1 MAMVIRI
8 ITVRCDCQGI
18 NEKGSSDK
26 ESNPVLYSL
35 KPSMHVKVNRI
46 EIDCQHWVTNK
57 QLSAASDNSL
67 G

>member
-8 ITVRCDCQGI
+8 ITVRYDCQCV

-46 EIDCQHWVTNK
+46 EIDCQH
-57 QLSAASDNSL
+57 
-67 G
+67 